1 MDAPNVAPLSLTLNA
16 QEGKGQPLKTDAVLS
31 SCRKYRFALWRI
43 WNESKPYAMI
53 IGLNPSTADEKE
65 DDPTITRCI
74 GLARSWGYGGLC
86 MANLF
91 AFRATEPADMFA
103 ANDPIGPGNDEWLIK
118 LADAAGVVVAAWGND
133 GAYLGRSN
141 EVTLLISDLHCL
153 KINMTGE
160 PAHPLYLKGSLR
172 PIPLSI

>member
-1 MDAPNVAPLSLTLNA
+1 M
-16 QEGKGQPLKTDAVLS
+16 KTDAVLS
-31 SCRKYRFALWRI
+31 NCRKYRFALWRI
-43 WNESKPYAMI
+43 WDESKPYAMI

-74 GLARSWGYGGLC
+74 GFARSWGYGGLC

-103 ANDPIGPGNDEWLIK
+103 ASDPIGPGNDEWLIK
-118 LADAAGVVVAAWGND
+118 LADGAGVVVAAWGND